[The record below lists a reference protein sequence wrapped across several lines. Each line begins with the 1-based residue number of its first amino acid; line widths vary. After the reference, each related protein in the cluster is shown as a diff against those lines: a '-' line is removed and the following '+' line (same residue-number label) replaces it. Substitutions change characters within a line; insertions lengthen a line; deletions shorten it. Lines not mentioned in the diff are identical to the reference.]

1 MGWVVSV
8 QLLWIHLS
16 KYGLPTDFKNQFPNG
31 LPTDFENQL
40 NTRHCLMLSIVKLFR
55 SGWIKDIHRNKFPT
69 FSYGTSTFVEKFIA
83 SKRTNMSH
91 MLHVLHFAIFH
102 IIIHDILKFKP

>member
-1 MGWVVSV
+1 MYKVRMGWVVSV

-40 NTRHCLMLSIVKLFR
+40 NTRHCLMFSTVK
-55 SGWIKDIHRNKFPT
+55 
-69 FSYGTSTFVEKFIA
+69 
-83 SKRTNMSH
+83 
-91 MLHVLHFAIFH
+91 
-102 IIIHDILKFKP
+102 